1 MLPKSRYIVIVFCFL
16 FLGGELEAQ
25 KKKNKKSV
33 NKELTDDEKY
43 QAEFYFIE
51 GEKFYLTEDYAKA
64 VEMFGR
70 SLEVDP
76 SNAAAHYKLSEIY
89 IKGGE
94 LIKALPSAMKTLELD
109 PNNKYYYL
117 LNANLQ
123 TQLGNYPQ
131 AALHYEDMFLKF
143 EGNEDYL
150 YDLALIYQYSGDYD
164 KAIETYDKVEDYYGK
179 QIEVT
184 REKQKIYIKLG
195 QYTELY
201 QEWES
206 LIEAKED
213 EQSLLEF
220 AELLIHRSDEK
231 KAAEYIERAI
241 ELNPENPQSYMSLS
255 DLYRIEGEYKKA
267 MENLRIPF
275 ESGLLGYEQ
284 KLQSLAIF
292 IELLPD
298 ESIQSNVDELIV
310 LLQEN
315 HPNRFQSYAIAGD
328 MHYKLGDKQKAL
340 DSYLKSVEK
349 DDTNFSV
356 WQNIIN
362 IENERANYE
371 AVINHAE
378 DALEVFPNQAILYFY
393 QGSAHLLQKDYQ
405 SAIAILE
412 HGSKYARVNPDLA
425 AVFFGQLGDAYN
437 GIGDHVQS
445 DKAFDVA
452 LKNQPNNEYVLN
464 NYSYYL
470 SLRNE
475 DLDKAFMMS
484 EKLVKRF
491 PENPTYLDTHGWVLY
506 KQGKYKEAKKYLELA
521 TEKSSTSGIIF
532 EHYGDVL
539 FKLGQ
544 KNEAIKQWEKARVIG
559 TASKLIDKK
568 IADRKLYE

>member
-16 FLGGELEAQ
+16 LLGGKLEAQ

-184 REKQKIYIKLG
+184 REKQKIYINLG
-195 QYTELY
+195 KYTELY

-206 LIEAKED
+206 LIESKED

-231 KAAEYIERAI
+231 KAVEYIERAI
-241 ELNPENPQSYMSLS
+241 KLNPENPQSYMSLS

-298 ESIQSNVDELIV
+298 ESIQNNVDELIV
-310 LLQEN
+310 VLQEN

-328 MHYKLGDKQKAL
+328 MHYKLGNKQKAL

-393 QGSAHLLQKDYQ
+393 QGSAYLLQKDYQ
-405 SAIAILE
+405 NAIAILE

-437 GIGDHVQS
+437 GIGDHVES

-475 DLDKAFMMS
+475 NLDKAFAMS
-484 EKLVKRF
+484 EILVKRF

>member
-475 DLDKAFMMS
+475 DLDKAFIMS

>member
-51 GEKFYLTEDYAKA
+51 GEKFYLTEDFAKA

-506 KQGKYKEAKKYLELA
+506 KQGKYKEAKKFLELA

>member
-1 MLPKSRYIVIVFCFL
+1 MLPKSRYIVIIFCFL
-16 FLGGELEAQ
+16 LLGGELEAQ

-131 AALHYEDMFLKF
+131 AALHYEDMFQKF

-164 KAIETYDKVEDYYGK
+164 KAIETYDKVENYYGK

-195 QYTELY
+195 KYAELY

-241 ELNPENPQSYMSLS
+241 KLNPENPQSYMSLS

-298 ESIQSNVDELIV
+298 ESIQNNVDELIEV
-310 LLQEN
+310 LQEN

-328 MHYKLGDKQKAL
+328 MHYKLGNKQKAL

-371 AVINHAE
+371 AVISHAE

-393 QGSAHLLQKDYQ
+393 QGSAYLLQKDYQ

-475 DLDKAFMMS
+475 DLDKAFIMS